1 MFCVSEQRLGD
12 QENTVHMNR
21 WMIEEEIEKLKR
33 AQVEDHGLAGE
44 APQRSVKMKI

>member
-1 MFCVSEQRLGD
+1 MLILWLIKGMFCVSEQRLGD

-33 AQVEDHGLAGE
+33 A
-44 APQRSVKMKI
+44 